1 MAHYRRRSSKSS
13 FMLGIMLLAII
24 WTYRAWA
31 IYTLHAISAVLGIW
45 IITRM
50 VRWCLMRR
58 HNATLEEI
66 DVMDGLD
73 FELYVARLL
82 EKQGFK
88 RVSLTERYDM
98 GVDIV
103 AEKDGE
109 RWGVQVKRYNG
120 LVKAAAIRQV
130 VTALNFYGCQR
141 AMVITN
147 STYSNVACRLATS
160 NGCILIN
167 RNELIRWMR

>member
-1 MAHYRRRSSKSS
+1 
-13 FMLGIMLLAII
+13 
-24 WTYRAWA
+24 
-31 IYTLHAISAVLGIW
+31 
-45 IITRM
+45 
-50 VRWCLMRR
+50 MRR
-58 HNATLEEI
+58 YNATLEEI

-73 FELYVARLL
+73 FERYVARLL

-88 RVSLTERYDM
+88 RVALTERYDM

-103 AEKDGE
+103 AERDGE

-130 VTALNFYGCQR
+130 VTALNIYGCQR
-141 AMVITN
+141 AMVVTN
-147 STYSNVACRLATS
+147 STYSNVADRLATS
-160 NGCILIN
+160 NGCVLID